1 MTSPCNALIFIQKTK
16 NTLIEAVS
24 SMKQTVASLL
34 VCALLAGCASGS
46 NPFAPETT
54 ADDNGTG
61 TGTDDGTGT
70 DTGNGTTG
78 GGTTTV
84 DSSVSVPS
92 EIAGNVSN
100 VTYDAA
106 NGTLVVEGVSLDDVP
121 YSATYRRAPSLDQDG
136 YVAFTI
142 QEDPLDRHYTAYA
155 RESTDGSVRATTV
168 GSPGPRNRSFMGA
181 HFERD
186 GSYDPPDVTEDSGIV
201 TYAGRYVAV
210 TNVGDLNGSD
220 LLPAGVTD
228 PELLVPQALVV
239 HGDAFINADFA
250 DNTVEGNIYNRE
262 LLDTNLN
269 VISELPSVVLVVT
282 DIEAN
287 GTFSGT
293 VEYDISDPL
302 SGTTTN
308 TEIGSY
314 SGVFGGTDASSVAGA
329 VELDE
334 FDGTDNN
341 LDFETELESGVF
353 VLDQCGT
360 GASPAVCNSVNPNVG
375 TP

>member
-1 MTSPCNALIFIQKTK
+1 
-16 NTLIEAVS
+16 
-24 SMKQTVASLL
+24 MKQTVASLL
-34 VCALLAGCASGS
+34 VCALLAGCATGS
-46 NPFAPETT
+46 NPFADNASAD
-54 ADDNGTG
+54 ADDGSTDG
-61 TGTDDGTGT
+61 GTDTGT
-70 DTGNGTTG
+70 DTGTDGGTTG
-78 GGTTTV
+78 GGTTTI
-84 DSSVSVPS
+84 DSSVTVPTD
-92 EIAGNVSN
+92 IAGNVSN
-100 VTYDAA
+100 VSYDAD
-106 NGTLVVEGVSLDDVP
+106 NGTLVVEGVNLDDVP
-121 YSATYRRAPSLDQDG
+121 YTATYKRAPALDQDG

-155 RESTDGSVRATTV
+155 RESTDGSVRGTAV
-168 GSPGPRNRSFMGA
+168 ASAGPRNRSFMGA

-186 GSYDPPDVTEDSGIV
+186 GSYDPPEVTEDSGIV

-220 LLPAGVTD
+220 LLPTAVTD
-228 PELLVPQALVV
+228 PELLVPQALVI

-262 LLDTNLN
+262 LLDTDLN
-269 VISELPSVVLVVT
+269 VVSDLPSVVLVVT

-293 VEYDISDPL
+293 VEYDNRDPL
-302 SGTTTN
+302 AGTTTN
-308 TEIGSY
+308 TEVGTY
-314 SGVFGGTDASSVAGA
+314 SGVFGGTDASSVAGG

-334 FDGTDNN
+334 FDGVNDN
-341 LDFETELESGVF
+341 LGLESELESGVF

-360 GASPAVCNSVNPNVG
+360 GAAPAVCNNVNPNVG